1 MLTGLLKPQ
10 QILYFFQN
18 YQDLQEEYDT
28 KDISI
33 FICNTFDLTYKNPT
47 DKGMLAQINV
57 EVSATLSKMVGDNR
71 QVNFERF
78 GPRSKYSYRFK
89 ANPFVDIPNPIE
101 IDVPNLYA
109 IDIFTKQPKKQIIAS
124 VQEDI
129 QEEVKED
136 VQQDIQAHFEDDET
150 PDIYD
155 PFMQLIDRVKKM
167 NLYDFDNLQFTR
179 KMQDKIITV
188 NITNA

>member
-33 FICNTFDLTYKNPT
+33 FICNTFDLADKNPT

-57 EVSATLSKMVGDNR
+57 EVSATISEMFKYNR
-71 QVNFERF
+71 PMNFERF
-78 GPRSKYSYRFK
+78 GTRKKYSYRYK
-89 ANPFVDIPNPIE
+89 ANPFVDIPTPIE
-101 IDVPNLYA
+101 IDVPNPYA
-109 IDIFTKQPKKQIIAS
+109 IDIFTKQPEKQIIAP
-124 VQEDI
+124 VQEDFQ
-129 QEEVKED
+129 QETKED
-136 VQQDIQAHFEDDET
+136 IQQDIQAHFEDDET
-150 PDIYD
+150 PNIYD
-155 PFMQLIDRVKKM
+155 PFIQLLDRVKEM

>member
-1 MLTGLLKPQ
+1 MLTGLNKPQ

-18 YQDLQEEYDT
+18 FQDLQEEYDT

-33 FICNTFDLTYKNPT
+33 FICNTFDLEDKNPT

-57 EVSATLSKMVGDNR
+57 EVSSTISKMVGDNR

-89 ANPFVDIPNPIE
+89 ANPFVDIPTPLV

-124 VQEDI
+124 VQEK
-129 QEEVKED
+129 VKED

-155 PFMQLIDRVKKM
+155 PFIQLLDRVKKM

>member
-18 YQDLQEEYDT
+18 FQNLKEEYDT

-33 FICNTFDLTYKNPT
+33 FICNTFDLGDKNPT
-47 DKGMLAQINV
+47 HKGMLAQINV
-57 EVSATLSKMVGDNR
+57 EVSSTISEMIKYNR
-71 QVNFERF
+71 PMNFERF
-78 GPRSKYSYRFK
+78 GPRSKYSFRFK
-89 ANPFVDIPNPIE
+89 ANPFVDIPIPLE
-101 IDVPNLYA
+101 IDVPNPYA
-109 IDIFTKQPKKQIIAS
+109 IDIFTKQIKKQIATP
-124 VQEDI
+124 VQ
-129 QEEVKED
+129 QELKDD

-155 PFMQLIDRVKKM
+155 PFIQLLDRVKKM

-179 KMQDKIITV
+179 KMQDKIITI

>member
-18 YQDLQEEYDT
+18 FQDLQEEYDT

-57 EVSATLSKMVGDNR
+57 EVSSTLSKMVGDNR

-78 GPRSKYSYRFK
+78 GPRSKYSFRFK
-89 ANPFVDIPNPIE
+89 ANPFVDIPTPIE

-124 VQEDI
+124 VQE
-129 QEEVKED
+129 EVKED

-150 PDIYD
+150 QDIYD
-155 PFMQLIDRVKKM
+155 PFIQLLDRVKEM

>member
-33 FICNTFDLTYKNPT
+33 FICNTFDLGDKNPT

-101 IDVPNLYA
+101 IDVPNPYA
-109 IDIFTKQPKKQIIAS
+109 IDIFTKQPTKQIIAP

-129 QEEVKED
+129 QEETKEY
-136 VQQDIQAHFEDDET
+136 IQTHFEDDET

-155 PFMQLIDRVKKM
+155 PFVQLLDRVKKM

-188 NITNA
+188 NISNA

>member
-18 YQDLQEEYDT
+18 FQDLKEEYDT

-33 FICNTFDLTYKNPT
+33 FICNTFDLGDKNPT

-57 EVSATLSKMVGDNR
+57 EVSSTISEMIKYNR
-71 QVNFERF
+71 PMNFERF
-78 GPRSKYSYRFK
+78 GPRSKYSFRFK
-89 ANPFVDIPNPIE
+89 ANPFVDIPTPTE
-101 IDVPNLYA
+101 IDVPNPYA
-109 IDIFTKQPKKQIIAS
+109 VNIFTKQPKKQIIAS
-124 VQEDI
+124 VQE
-129 QEEVKED
+129 EVKED
-136 VQQDIQAHFEDDET
+136 VQKDIQSHFEVEESL
-150 PDIYD
+150 DIYD
-155 PFMQLIDRVKKM
+155 PFIQLLDRVKKM

-179 KMQDKIITV
+179 KMQDKIITI